1 MLAEARQ
8 LDEGEKAR
16 SGGREEGIN
25 RSVIR
30 LGYPAQNLSIPAGT
44 NHSCR
49 LASLADAEKVR
60 SLVWENMTALEAILR
75 WNAERG
81 IPLFRMGQA
90 MVPFASHPNFPYD
103 WEAEHGED
111 LRWIGA
117 LARSLGIRL
126 SMHPG
131 QFIQPGSPKPG
142 TSERSLA
149 ELRYVSRLFDL
160 LGSED
165 SVMVLH
171 MGGAYEDRTETARR
185 FIEVMRPHED
195 ILKYLALENDE
206 RVWAISE
213 ISSTATALGVPA
225 ILDAFHHSIHPG
237 GLTLRE
243 ALELAI
249 PTWKGHGR
257 PKLHLSSQDPDKRPG
272 GHAYLVDTTD
282 YETLVAALDGRE
294 ADIMVEAKG
303 KEEALAALGV
313 ELRV

>member
-1 MLAEARQ
+1 M
-8 LDEGEKAR
+8 
-16 SGGREEGIN
+16 
-25 RSVIR
+25 IR
-30 LGYPAQNLSIPAGT
+30 LGYPAQNLAIPAGT

-60 SLVWENMTALEAILR
+60 ALVWENMTALEAILR

-81 IPLFRMGQA
+81 ISLFRMGQA
-90 MVPFASHPNFPYD
+90 MVPFASHPSFPYD
-103 WEAEHGED
+103 WEGEHGED
-111 LRWIGA
+111 LRSIGE

-149 ELRYVSRLFDL
+149 ELRYVARLFDL
-160 LGSED
+160 LGSDD

-171 MGGAYEDRTETARR
+171 MGGAYEDRAETVRR
-185 FIEVMRPHED
+185 FVEVMAPHTD

-206 RVWAISE
+206 RVWPIGDIAR
-213 ISSTATALGVPA
+213 TATALGVPA
-225 ILDAFHHSIHPG
+225 ILDSFHHGIHPG
-237 GLTLRE
+237 GLTLEE

-249 PTWKGHGR
+249 PTWRGHGR

-272 GHAYLVDTTD
+272 GHAYLVEPGD
-282 YETLVAALDGRE
+282 YETLATALDGRE

-313 ELRV
+313 RLRV